1 MKIVFLSTF
10 LNHHQLPLC
19 NAFFRMKNVEFQY
32 ISVMPVS
39 QECLKLGY
47 RDMNNECDFVIKAYE
62 STEKKNRAIREM
74 KKADVLIC
82 VVNIWDYLTK
92 EEVKDKLVFLYMERI
107 FKKVYNLE
115 FALNI
120 PRSIKNHTLNRG
132 KNIFVLCAGAY
143 VESDLKKIC
152 AYKGRMYRWGY
163 FPEVFERKY
172 EDAVKLKSSEIVRI
186 LWAGRF
192 LDWKRPQQALEIA
205 KKLKEK
211 GYNFQ
216 LDMVGGGDLENEIKK
231 QVCENKLEGCVNLM
245 GFVPAEQVR
254 TYMDR
259 ADIFLFTSNR
269 IEGWGAV
276 LNEAM
281 SSRCAVVANWQIGA
295 VPFLVRHNKNGLV
308 YNGTVEDLLL
318 KTECLVNDKEKRLN
332 LGEQA
337 YRMMHEYWNADVAA
351 DHFVRLSQSLLSGEK
366 NKMDLKGPCS
376 YIG

>member
-39 QECLKLGY
+39 QECLNLGY
-47 RDMNNECDFVIKAYE
+47 RDMNNECDFVLKAYE

-74 KKADVLIC
+74 KEADVLIS

-92 EEVKDKLVFLYMERI
+92 EDIKGKLVFLYMERI
-107 FKKVYNLE
+107 FKQVYNLE
-115 FALNI
+115 FMLNI
-120 PRSIKNHTLNRG
+120 LRGIKNHTLNRA
-132 KNIFVLCAGAY
+132 KNIFVLCTGAY
-143 VESDLKKIC
+143 VAPDLKRLC

-163 FPEVFERKY
+163 FTEVFERRR
-172 EDAVKLKSSEIVRI
+172 EDAIKLKSSETVHI
-186 LWAGRF
+186 LWVGRF
-192 LDWKRPQQALEIA
+192 LALKRPQHALEVA
-205 KKLKEK
+205 KELKK
-211 GYNFQ
+211 RGYDFC
-216 LDMVGGGDLENEIKK
+216 LDMVGSGDLENEIRKE
-231 QVCENKLEGCVNLM
+231 VCKGGVEGYVNLA
-245 GFVPAEQVR
+245 GSVPAEQVR
-254 TYMDR
+254 TYMDH

-281 SSRCAVVANWQIGA
+281 SSRCAVVANQQIGA
-295 VPFLVRHNKNGLV
+295 VPFLIRNNKNGLV

-318 KTECLVNDKEKRLN
+318 KTEDLVRNREKRLS

-337 YRMMHEYWNADVAA
+337 YRMMRKYWNADVAA
-351 DHFVRLSQSLLSGEK
+351 DHFVQLSQSLLSGEK
-366 NKMDLKGPCS
+366 SKTDLKGPCS